1 MTESSENLF
10 NQILAKNP
18 GIPAEELH
26 SMVER
31 KKQESHGLLSD
42 EGAVRLLAQQLAGL
56 SGQSINISDQRISSV
71 QAGLSD
77 ATISGE
83 ILSISQL
90 REFQRSDGSVGK
102 LVRVKLKDSSGA
114 ITCVLWDS
122 TAEIVEKE
130 QLSTGSKLRLAHGDT
145 RLGLAGEVEFHL
157 GSRSNIEILSRTPTI
172 ALAPISRE
180 TQETSSSSIS
190 PGTVRLRIRKLQ
202 RSRGENGPAWALCE
216 NADGLTMAKFWDA
229 SMETVLSMGEGSV
242 ITIKN
247 PWMTERNGMVYLNA
261 GARSSITRETLVD
274 IESAPPVTIAS
285 IKPGNKLYTTRG
297 VVVERTD
304 PREIET
310 REGRRTRVSNIRVED
325 GTGKIRVALWDNHAQ
340 IVESLRMGDAI
351 RLTGIKARESSNGE
365 LEASTVFLTQI
376 DSYDNRLR
384 QELEG
389 NCKIR

>member
-1 MTESSENLF
+1 MTESSENLL
-10 NQILAKNP
+10 NHILTKNP
-18 GIPAEELH
+18 GMPREELF
-26 SMVER
+26 SLIER

-42 EGAVRLLAQQLAGL
+42 EGALRLLAQQLAGL
-56 SGQSINISDQRISSV
+56 SGEAVNISDQRISSV

-102 LVRVKLKDSSGA
+102 LVRVKLKDGSGQ

-130 QLSTGSKLRLAHGDT
+130 QLSTGFKLRLSHGYT

-157 GSRSNIEILSRTPTI
+157 GSRSHLEVLTKTSPNGPAIGPTVSQGSPR
-172 ALAPISRE
+172 A
-180 TQETSSSSIS
+180 TIS
-190 PGTVRLRIRKLQ
+190 PETVRVRIRKLQ
-202 RSRGENGPAWALCE
+202 KSRGENGPAWALCE
-216 NADGLTMAKFWDA
+216 NEDGLMMAKFWDDN
-229 SMETVLSMGEGSV
+229 METVLSIGEGSV

-247 PWMTERNGMVYLNA
+247 PWITERNGMVYLNA
-261 GARSSITRETLVD
+261 GSRSSITKETLVD
-274 IESAPPVTIAS
+274 IESPPPVTIAS
-285 IKPGNKLYTTRG
+285 IKPGPKLYTTRG

-340 IVESLRMGDAI
+340 FVESLRMGDAI

-376 DSYDNRLR
+376 EKS
-384 QELEG
+384 
-389 NCKIR
+389 

>member
-1 MTESSENLF
+1 MIESSENLL

-18 GIPAEELH
+18 GMPREELL

-31 KKQESHGLLSD
+31 KKLESHGLLSD

-56 SGQSINISDQRISSV
+56 SGQSVNISDVRISSV

-102 LVRVKLKDSSGA
+102 LVRVKLKDGSGQ

-122 TAEIVEKE
+122 TAEIVERE
-130 QLSTGSKLRLAHGDT
+130 QLATGSKLRLVHGYT

-157 GSRSNIEILSRTPTI
+157 GSRSNIEVLSRAP
-172 ALAPISRE
+172 ASLASSTGIPQE
-180 TQETSSSSIS
+180 TQSVSIS
-190 PGTVRLRIRKLQ
+190 PETVRVRIRKLQ

-216 NADGLTMAKFWDA
+216 NEEGLMMAKFWDDN
-229 SMETVLSMGEGSV
+229 METVLSMGEGSI

-247 PWMTERNGMVYLNA
+247 PWITERNGMVYLNA
-261 GARSSITRETLVD
+261 GARSSITKETLVE
-274 IESAPPVTIAS
+274 IESPPPVTIAS
-285 IKPGNKLYTTRG
+285 IKPGPKLYTTRG
-297 VVVERTD
+297 VVVERSD

-310 REGRRTRVSNIRVED
+310 KEGRRTRVSNIRVED
-325 GTGKIRVALWDNHAQ
+325 DTGKIRVALWDNHAQ

-376 DSYDNRLR
+376 EKS
-384 QELEG
+384 
-389 NCKIR
+389 

>member
-1 MTESSENLF
+1 MIESSENLL

-18 GIPAEELH
+18 DMQREELF
-26 SMVER
+26 SMIER

-56 SGQSINISDQRISSV
+56 SGQAVNISDLRISSI

-83 ILSISQL
+83 ILSLSQL
-90 REFQRSDGSVGK
+90 REFQRSDGSVAK
-102 LVRVKLKDSSGA
+102 LVRVKLKDGSGQ

-130 QLSTGSKLRLAHGDT
+130 QLASGSKLRLAHGYT

-157 GSRSNIEILSRTPTI
+157 GSRSNIEILSKTSATG
-172 ALAPISRE
+172 LAFSSRE
-180 TQETSSSSIS
+180 IQESTSIGIS
-190 PGTVRLRIRKLQ
+190 PETVRVRIRKLQ
-202 RSRGENGPAWALCE
+202 KSRGENGPAWALCE
-216 NADGLTMAKFWDA
+216 NEEGLTMAKFWDDNI
-229 SMETVLSMGEGSV
+229 ETVLSMGEGSI

-247 PWMTERNGMVYLNA
+247 PWITERNGMVYLNA
-261 GARSSITRETLVD
+261 GAKSSITKETLVD
-274 IESAPPVTIAS
+274 IESPPPVTIAS
-285 IKPGNKLYTTRG
+285 IKPGPKLYTTRG
-297 VVVERTD
+297 VVIERTD
-304 PREIET
+304 AREIQT

-325 GTGKIRVALWDNHAQ
+325 GTGKIRVALWDNLAQ
-340 IVESLRMGDAI
+340 IVESLRMGDAV

-376 DSYDNRLR
+376 EKS
-384 QELEG
+384 
-389 NCKIR
+389 

>member
-1 MTESSENLF
+1 MIESSENLL

-18 GIPAEELH
+18 GMPRDELL

-31 KKQESHGLLSD
+31 KKLESHGLLSD

-56 SGQSINISDQRISSV
+56 LGQSVNISDIRISSV

-102 LVRVKLKDSSGA
+102 LVRVKLKDGSGQ
-114 ITCVLWDS
+114 ITCVLWDF
-122 TAEIVEKE
+122 TAEIVERE
-130 QLSTGSKLRLAHGDT
+130 QLATGSKLRLVHGYT

-157 GSRSNIEILSRTPTI
+157 GSRSSIEVLSRTPASI
-172 ALAPISRE
+172 A
-180 TQETSSSSIS
+180 SSSGVPQTAQSVSIS
-190 PGTVRLRIRKLQ
+190 PETVRVRIKKLQ

-216 NADGLTMAKFWDA
+216 NEQGLMMAKFWDDN
-229 SMETVLSMGEGSV
+229 METVLSMGEGSI

-247 PWMTERNGMVYLNA
+247 PWTTERNGMVYLNA
-261 GARSSITRETLVD
+261 GAKSSITKESLVD
-274 IESAPPVTIAS
+274 LESPPPVTIAS
-285 IKPGNKLYTTRG
+285 IKPGPKLYTTRG
-297 VVVERTD
+297 VVVERSE

-325 GTGKIRVALWDNHAQ
+325 GTGKIRIALWDNLAQ

-351 RLTGIKARESSNGE
+351 RLTGIRARESSNGE

-376 DSYDNRLR
+376 
-384 QELEG
+384 E
-389 NCKIR
+389 KT

>member
-1 MTESSENLF
+1 MTESSENLLD
-10 NQILAKNP
+10 QILAKNP
-18 GIPAEELH
+18 DMQREELL

-56 SGQSINISDQRISSV
+56 SGQSVNLSDLRISSV

-83 ILSISQL
+83 ILSVSQL

-102 LVRVKLKDSSGA
+102 LVRVKLRDGSGQ

-122 TAEIVEKE
+122 TAETVEKE
-130 QLSTGSKLRLAHGDT
+130 QLATGSKLRLAHGYT

-157 GSRSNIEILSRTPTI
+157 GSRSSIEVLGR
-172 ALAPISRE
+172 APAPGLPFVS
-180 TQETSSSSIS
+180 QETHESPSVSIS
-190 PGTVRLRIRKLQ
+190 PETVRVRIRKLQ
-202 RSRGENGPAWALCE
+202 RSRGDNGPAWALCE
-216 NADGLTMAKFWDA
+216 NEEGLMMAKFWDDN
-229 SMETVLSMGEGSV
+229 MEIVLSMGEGSV

-247 PWMTERNGMVYLNA
+247 PWITERNGMVYLNA
-261 GARSSITRETLVD
+261 GARSSITKETLVD
-274 IESAPPVTIAS
+274 IESPPPVTIAS
-285 IKPGNKLYTTRG
+285 IKPGPKLYTTRG

-304 PREIET
+304 SREIET

-376 DSYDNRLR
+376 EKS
-384 QELEG
+384 
-389 NCKIR
+389 

>member
-1 MTESSENLF
+1 MTESSENLLDH
-10 NQILAKNP
+10 ILSKNP
-18 GIPAEELH
+18 GMPREELL
-26 SMVER
+26 SLVER

-56 SGQSINISDQRISSV
+56 SGESINISDQRISSV

-83 ILSISQL
+83 ILSASQL

-102 LVRVKLKDSSGA
+102 LVRIKLKDGSGQ

-130 QLSTGSKLRLAHGDT
+130 QLGNGSKLRLSHGYT

-157 GSRSNIEILSRTPTI
+157 GSRSHLEILSRTSITGPV
-172 ALAPISRE
+172 APSSAGF
-180 TQETSSSSIS
+180 QESAPVSIS
-190 PGTVRLRIRKLQ
+190 PETVRVRIRKLQ
-202 RSRGENGPAWALCE
+202 KSRGENGPTWALCE
-216 NADGLTMAKFWDA
+216 NEEGLTMAKFWDDN
-229 SMETVLSMGEGSV
+229 METVLSMGEGSI

-247 PWMTERNGMVYLNA
+247 PWITERNGMVYLNA
-261 GARSSITRETLVD
+261 GSRSSITKETLDD
-274 IESAPPVTIAS
+274 IKSPPPVTIAS
-285 IKPGNKLYTTRG
+285 IKPGPKLYTTRG

-325 GTGKIRVALWDNHAQ
+325 GTGKIRIALWDNHAQ
-340 IVESLRMGDAI
+340 FVESLRMGDAI

-365 LEASTVFLTQI
+365 LEASTMFLTQI
-376 DSYDNRLR
+376 EKS
-384 QELEG
+384 
-389 NCKIR
+389 

>member
-1 MTESSENLF
+1 M
-10 NQILAKNP
+10 P
-18 GIPAEELH
+18 RDELL

-31 KKQESHGLLSD
+31 KKQESHGLLSE

-56 SGQSINISDQRISSV
+56 SGQSVNISDLRISSV

-102 LVRVKLKDSSGA
+102 LVRVKLKDDSGQ

-130 QLSTGSKLRLAHGDT
+130 QLANGSRLRLAHGYT

-157 GSRSNIEILSRTPTI
+157 GSRSRVEVQSKAPATG
-172 ALAPISRE
+172 LASIPSV
-180 TQETSSSSIS
+180 TQENSSVGIS
-190 PGTVRLRIRKLQ
+190 PETVRVRIRKLQ
-202 RSRGENGPAWALCE
+202 KSRGENGPAWALCE
-216 NADGLTMAKFWDA
+216 NEEGLTMAKFWDDN
-229 SMETVLSMGEGSV
+229 METVLAMGEGSV

-247 PWMTERNGMVYLNA
+247 PWITERNGMVYLNA
-261 GARSSITRETLVD
+261 GAKSSITKETLVD
-274 IESAPPVTIAS
+274 IESPPPVTIAS
-285 IKPGNKLYTTRG
+285 IKPGPKLYTTRG

-325 GTGKIRVALWDNHAQ
+325 GTGKIRIALWDNHAQ

-351 RLTGIKARESSNGE
+351 RLTGIKVRESSNGE

-376 DSYDNRLR
+376 EKS
-384 QELEG
+384 
-389 NCKIR
+389 

>member
-1 MTESSENLF
+1 MIDSSENLL

-18 GIPAEELH
+18 DLPREELL
-26 SMVER
+26 SMIER
-31 KKQESHGLLSD
+31 KKLESHGLLSD

-56 SGQSINISDQRISSV
+56 SGESINISDQRISSV

-102 LVRVKLKDSSGA
+102 LVRVKLKDSSGQ
-114 ITCVLWDS
+114 ITCVLWDA

-130 QLSTGSKLRLAHGDT
+130 QLGNGSKLRFSHGYT

-157 GSRSNIEILSRTPTI
+157 GSRSSIEILSKTPMAGL
-172 ALAPISRE
+172 ALSSLGA
-180 TQETSSSSIS
+180 QES
-190 PGTVRLRIRKLQ
+190 PSASVSPESVRVRIRKLQ
-202 RSRGENGPAWALCE
+202 KSRGENGPAWALCE
-216 NADGLTMAKFWDA
+216 NEEGLTMAKFWD
-229 SMETVLSMGEGSV
+229 SNMETVLSMGEGSV

-247 PWMTERNGMVYLNA
+247 PWITERNGMVYLNA
-261 GARSSITRETLVD
+261 GARSSITKETLVD
-274 IESAPPVTIAS
+274 IESPPPVTIAS
-285 IKPGNKLYTTRG
+285 IKPGPKLYTTRG
-297 VVVERTD
+297 VVVERSES
-304 PREIET
+304 REIET

-325 GTGKIRVALWDNHAQ
+325 GTGKIRIALWDNHAQ

-376 DSYDNRLR
+376 EKS
-384 QELEG
+384 
-389 NCKIR
+389 

>member
-1 MTESSENLF
+1 MTESSENLLSH
-10 NQILAKNP
+10 ILAKNP
-18 GIPAEELH
+18 GMLREELL
-26 SMVER
+26 SMVEH
-31 KKQESHGLLSD
+31 KKQESNGLLSD

-56 SGQSINISDQRISSV
+56 SGQSVNISDLRISSV

-83 ILSISQL
+83 IVSLSQL

-102 LVRVKLKDSSGA
+102 LVRVKLRDGSGQ

-122 TAEIVEKE
+122 TAEIIEKQ
-130 QLSTGSKLRLAHGDT
+130 QLSNGSQLRLAHGYT
-145 RLGLAGEVEFHL
+145 RLGLAGELEFHL
-157 GSRSNIEILSRTPTI
+157 GSRSSIEILSKTPATG
-172 ALAPISRE
+172 LASIPRE
-180 TQETSSSSIS
+180 TQESSSAGIS
-190 PGTVRLRIRKLQ
+190 PETVRVRIRKLQ

-216 NADGLTMAKFWDA
+216 NEDGLTMAKFWDDN
-229 SMETVLSMGEGSV
+229 METVLSMGEGSI

-247 PWMTERNGMVYLNA
+247 PWVTERNGMVYLNA
-261 GARSSITRETLVD
+261 GARSSITKETLVD
-274 IESAPPVTIAS
+274 IESPPPVTIAS
-285 IKPGNKLYTTRG
+285 IKPGPKLYATRG

-325 GTGKIRVALWDNHAQ
+325 GTGKIRIALWDNHAQ

-376 DSYDNRLR
+376 EKS
-384 QELEG
+384 
-389 NCKIR
+389 

>member
-1 MTESSENLF
+1 MTESSGNLL

-18 GIPAEELH
+18 GMQRDELL

-31 KKQESHGLLSD
+31 KKQESHGLLSE

-56 SGQSINISDQRISSV
+56 SGQSVNISDLRISSV

-77 ATISGE
+77 TTISGE
-83 ILSISQL
+83 ILSLSQL

-102 LVRVKLKDSSGA
+102 LVRVKLRDGSGQ

-130 QLSTGSKLRLAHGDT
+130 QLATGSKLRFVHGYT

-157 GSRSNIEILSRTPTI
+157 GSRSAIEILSRSPTVG
-172 ALAPISRE
+172 LPPSPSLP
-180 TQETSSSSIS
+180 QESHSVSIS
-190 PGTVRLRIRKLQ
+190 PESIRVRIRKLQ
-202 RSRGENGPAWALCE
+202 KSRGENGPAWALCE
-216 NADGLTMAKFWDA
+216 NEDGLTMAKFWDDN
-229 SMETVLSMGEGSV
+229 METVLSMGEGSI

-261 GARSSITRETLVD
+261 GARSSITKETLVD
-274 IESAPPVTIAS
+274 IESPPPVTIAS
-285 IKPGNKLYTTRG
+285 IKPGPKLYTTRG
-297 VVVERTD
+297 VVIERTD

-310 REGRRTRVSNIRVED
+310 REGRKTRVSNIRVED
-325 GTGKIRVALWDNHAQ
+325 GTGKIRVALWDNLAQ

-376 DSYDNRLR
+376 EKS
-384 QELEG
+384 
-389 NCKIR
+389 

>member
-1 MTESSENLF
+1 MTQSSDSLL
-10 NQILAKNP
+10 NQIIAKNP
-18 GIPAEELH
+18 NMSREELL
-26 SMVER
+26 SMVDR

-56 SGQSINISDQRISSV
+56 SEQSVNLSDLRISSV

-102 LVRVKLKDSSGA
+102 LVRVKLKDSSGQ
-114 ITCVLWDS
+114 ITGVMWDS
-122 TAEIVEKE
+122 TAEIVEKK
-130 QLSTGSKLRLAHGDT
+130 QLAIGSRLRLAHGYT

-157 GSRSNIEILSRTPTI
+157 GSRSNIEVLSKIPTTG
-172 ALAPISRE
+172 LVLSSRE
-180 TQETSSSSIS
+180 SQES
-190 PGTVRLRIRKLQ
+190 PVAGVSPQTVRVRIKKLQ

-216 NADGLTMAKFWDA
+216 NEEGLTMAKFWD
-229 SMETVLSMGEGSV
+229 SNMDTVLSIGEGSV

-247 PWMTERNGMVYLNA
+247 PWITERNGMVYLNA
-261 GARSSITRETLVD
+261 GAKSSITKDTLVD
-274 IESAPPVTIAS
+274 IKSPPPVTIAS
-285 IKPGNKLYTTRG
+285 IKPGPKLYTTRG
-297 VVVERTD
+297 VVVERSD

-376 DSYDNRLR
+376 EKS
-384 QELEG
+384 
-389 NCKIR
+389 

>member
-1 MTESSENLF
+1 MIESSENLL

-18 GIPAEELH
+18 DMQREELL

-56 SGQSINISDQRISSV
+56 SGQSVNISDLRISSV

-102 LVRVKLKDSSGA
+102 LVRVKLKDGSGQ

-130 QLSTGSKLRLAHGDT
+130 QLATGSKMRLSHGYT

-157 GSRSNIEILSRTPTI
+157 GSRSHLEVLSK
-172 ALAPISRE
+172 
-180 TQETSSSSIS
+180 TSPNGPAIS
-190 PGTVRLRIRKLQ
+190 PSVSPESPPATISPETVRVRIRKLQ
-202 RSRGENGPAWALCE
+202 KSRGENGPAWALCE
-216 NADGLTMAKFWDA
+216 NEDGLTMAKFWDDN
-229 SMETVLSMGEGSV
+229 METVLSMGEGSV

-247 PWMTERNGMVYLNA
+247 PWITERNGMVYLNA
-261 GARSSITRETLVD
+261 GSRSSITKETLVN
-274 IESAPPVTIAS
+274 IESPPPVTIAS
-285 IKPGNKLYTTRG
+285 IKPGPKLYTTPG

-310 REGRRTRVSNIRVED
+310 KEGRRTRVSNIRVED
-325 GTGKIRVALWDNHAQ
+325 GTGKIRIALWDNHAQ
-340 IVESLRMGDAI
+340 FAESLRMGDAI
-351 RLTGIKARESSNGE
+351 RLTGIKARETSNGE

-376 DSYDNRLR
+376 EKS
-384 QELEG
+384 
-389 NCKIR
+389 

>member
-1 MTESSENLF
+1 MTESSGDLL
-10 NQILAKNP
+10 NQILSKNP
-18 GIPAEELH
+18 GMSREELL
-26 SMVER
+26 SLIER

-56 SGQSINISDQRISSV
+56 SGEGVNISDQRISSV

-83 ILSISQL
+83 ILSVSQL

-102 LVRVKLKDSSGA
+102 LVRVKLKDGSGQ

-130 QLSTGSKLRLAHGDT
+130 QLGDGSRLRLAHGYT

-157 GSRSNIEILSRTPTI
+157 GSPTGPSLGS
-172 ALAPISRE
+172 AGSEERVPA
-180 TQETSSSSIS
+180 SIS
-190 PGTVRLRIRKLQ
+190 PETVRVRIRKLQ
-202 RSRGENGPAWALCE
+202 KSRGENGPAWALCE
-216 NADGLTMAKFWDA
+216 NEDGLTMAKFWDDN
-229 SMETVLSMGEGSV
+229 METVLSMGEGSV

-261 GARSSITRETLVD
+261 GARSSITKETHVD
-274 IESAPPVTIAS
+274 IESPPPVTIAS
-285 IKPGNKLYTTRG
+285 IKPGPKLYTTRG

-340 IVESLRMGDAI
+340 FVESLRMGDAI

-376 DSYDNRLR
+376 EKS
-384 QELEG
+384 
-389 NCKIR
+389 

>member
-1 MTESSENLF
+1 MTESSENLL
-10 NQILAKNP
+10 NHILAKSP
-18 GIPAEELH
+18 GMAREELL

-56 SGQSINISDQRISSV
+56 SGQSVNISDLRISSV

-90 REFQRSDGSVGK
+90 REFQRSDGSIGK
-102 LVRVKLKDSSGA
+102 LVRVKLKDGSGQ

-122 TAEIVEKE
+122 MAEIVEKE
-130 QLSTGSKLRLAHGDT
+130 QLAAGSELRLAHGYT

-157 GSRSNIEILSRTPTI
+157 GSRSSIEILSRTAMSEL
-172 ALAPISRE
+172 ALGSAVARE
-180 TQETSSSSIS
+180 SPPVTIS
-190 PGTVRLRIRKLQ
+190 PETVRVRIRKLQ

-216 NADGLTMAKFWDA
+216 NEEGLTMAKFWDDN
-229 SMETVLSMGEGSV
+229 METVLSMGEGSI

-247 PWMTERNGMVYLNA
+247 PWITERNGMVYLNA
-261 GARSSITRETLVD
+261 GAKSSITKETLVD
-274 IESAPPVTIAS
+274 IESPPPVTIAS
-285 IKPGNKLYTTRG
+285 IKPGPKLYTTRG
-297 VVVERTD
+297 VVVVRTD

-325 GTGKIRVALWDNHAQ
+325 GTGKIRIALWDNHAQ

-376 DSYDNRLR
+376 EKS
-384 QELEG
+384 
-389 NCKIR
+389 

>member
-1 MTESSENLF
+1 MTESSDNLL
-10 NQILAKNP
+10 NHILSKNP
-18 GIPAEELH
+18 GMPREELL
-26 SMVER
+26 SLIER
-31 KKQESHGLLSD
+31 KKQESHGLLSN

-56 SGQSINISDQRISSV
+56 SGEAVNISDQRISSV

-77 ATISGE
+77 TTISGE

-102 LVRVKLKDSSGA
+102 LVRVKLKDGSGQ

-130 QLSTGSKLRLAHGDT
+130 QLGDGSRLRLAHGYT

-157 GSRSNIEILSRTPTI
+157 GSRSNIEVLSRTPSAGL
-172 ALAPISRE
+172 ALSSAGS
-180 TQETSSSSIS
+180 QERVPASMS
-190 PGTVRLRIRKLQ
+190 PEIVRVRIRKLQ
-202 RSRGENGPAWALCE
+202 KSRGENGPAWALCE
-216 NADGLTMAKFWDA
+216 NGEGLMMAKFWDDN
-229 SMETVLSMGEGSV
+229 METVLSIGEGSV

-247 PWMTERNGMVYLNA
+247 PLITERNGMVYLNA
-261 GARSSITRETLVD
+261 GSRSSITKETLVD
-274 IESAPPVTIAS
+274 IESPPPVTIAS
-285 IKPGNKLYTTRG
+285 IKPGPKLYTTRG

-351 RLTGIKARESSNGE
+351 RLTGIKARKSSNGE

-376 DSYDNRLR
+376 EKS
-384 QELEG
+384 
-389 NCKIR
+389 

>member
-1 MTESSENLF
+1 MTESSENLL
-10 NQILAKNP
+10 NQILTKNF
-18 GIPAEELH
+18 GMTKEELFL
-26 SMVER
+26 MVER

-42 EGAVRLLAQQLAGL
+42 EGALRLLAQQLAGL
-56 SGQSINISDQRISSV
+56 SGQSVSISDLRISSV

-102 LVRVKLKDSSGA
+102 LVRVKLKDGSGQ
-114 ITCVLWDS
+114 IICVLWDS
-122 TAEIVEKE
+122 MAEIVEKE
-130 QLSTGSKLRLAHGDT
+130 RLTVGSRLRLAHGYT

-157 GSRSNIEILSRTPTI
+157 GSRSSVEILSRTPTTD
-172 ALAPISRE
+172 LTFDSGRM
-180 TQETSSSSIS
+180 QESPPSSIS
-190 PGTVRLRIRKLQ
+190 PETIRVRIRKLQ

-216 NADGLTMAKFWDA
+216 NEDGLTMAKFWDDN
-229 SMETVLSMGEGSV
+229 METVLSMGEGSV

-261 GARSSITRETLVD
+261 GARSSITKETLVD
-274 IESAPPVTIAS
+274 IESPPPVPISS
-285 IKPGNKLYTTRG
+285 IRPGSKLYTTRG

-310 REGRRTRVSNIRVED
+310 KEGRRTRVSNIRVED
-325 GTGKIRVALWDNHAQ
+325 GTGKIRIALWDNHAQ

-376 DSYDNRLR
+376 EKS
-384 QELEG
+384 
-389 NCKIR
+389 

>member
-1 MTESSENLF
+1 MTGSSENLL
-10 NQILAKNP
+10 NHILAKNP
-18 GIPAEELH
+18 GMPREELLTLI
-26 SMVER
+26 ER

-42 EGAVRLLAQQLAGL
+42 EGATRLLAQQLAGL
-56 SGQSINISDQRISSV
+56 SGEAVNISDQRISSV

-102 LVRVKLKDSSGA
+102 LVRVRLTDDSGQ

-130 QLSTGSKLRLAHGDT
+130 QLGNGCKLRLAHGYT

-157 GSRSNIEILSRTPTI
+157 GSRSNIEGLSRTPATE
-172 ALAPISRE
+172 LAFSSAEVRE
-180 TQETSSSSIS
+180 SSPVNTS
-190 PGTVRLRIRKLQ
+190 PETVRVRIRKLQ
-202 RSRGENGPAWALCE
+202 KSRGEKGPTWALCE
-216 NADGLTMAKFWDA
+216 NEQGLTMAKFWDDN
-229 SMETVLSMGEGSV
+229 METVLSIGEGSV

-247 PWMTERNGMVYLNA
+247 PWITERNGMVYLNA
-261 GARSSITRETLVD
+261 GSRSSITRETLVN
-274 IESAPPVTIAS
+274 IESPPPVTIAS
-285 IKPGNKLYTTRG
+285 IKPGPKLYTTRG

-325 GTGKIRVALWDNHAQ
+325 GTGKIRIALWDNHAQ
-340 IVESLRMGDAI
+340 LVETLRMGDAI

-376 DSYDNRLR
+376 EKS
-384 QELEG
+384 
-389 NCKIR
+389 